1 MNLLADCISH
11 RLGQCRNAAE
21 LRAMVD
27 SACTELGQVINVT
40 LICGND
46 NPDKKLC
53 VIDLILDQ
61 TDIQA
66 CAEQI
71 GGRVFGYSSVIVDIA
86 PHPAFSCPRGL
97 AGDLPGCSC
106 VPKT

>member
-1 MNLLADCISH
+1 MNPLVTGISD
-11 RLGQCRNAAE
+11 RLGQCLNAAE
-21 LRAMVD
+21 LRATVD
-27 SACTELGQVINVT
+27 SACTELGEVINVT

-53 VIDLILDQ
+53 VIDLILRQ

-66 CAEQI
+66 CAERI
-71 GGRVFGYSSVIVDIA
+71 GGRVFGYSSVIVDIV
-86 PHPAFSCPRGL
+86 PHPDFLCPRGVD
-97 AGDLPGCSC
+97 GDVPGCSC